1 MFLWLITLFWLASIL
16 LCLAHCC
23 AVPAVCERVIHNIKC
38 MAPME
43 YWICKNHCLPIRVC
57 TEYALIIIFL
67 QFLSGACGITK
78 VHVGSEPINFN
89 LTSYPT
95 GYPPS
100 LDCNWNIIAP
110 DFMSLVHVGISDF
123 STEYLKDVAV
133 LKGINI
139 NGKTVS
145 FVMTGSIDKLIS
157 ITLNSSEEVSFSFK
171 SDSYVSGPGFL
182 LELYSSNG
190 NFSCKLSKYLKCCF
204 FVPRRTRRNIDKP

>member
-1 MFLWLITLFWLASIL
+1 MT
-16 LCLAHCC
+16 
-23 AVPAVCERVIHNIKC
+23 NI
-38 MAPME
+38 P
-43 YWICKNHCLPIRVC
+43 
-57 TEYALIIIFL
+57 
-67 QFLSGACGITK
+67 
-78 VHVGSEPINFN
+78 VGNYPKTFN

-145 FVMTGSIDKLIS
+145 
-157 ITLNSSEEVSFSFK
+157 
-171 SDSYVSGPGFL
+171 
-182 LELYSSNG
+182 
-190 NFSCKLSKYLKCCF
+190 LKK
-204 FVPRRTRRNIDKP
+204 RG